1 MLDSSPLA
9 DNGHAPSIRK
19 GNSGLGSSS
28 SSESWTPES
37 CLMPKSMCS
46 LLPDT
51 AFLNIQHCL
60 SGRDCFGV
68 LDCEWCMVDSDGKTH
83 LDKSYCAP
91 QKECFGGIVGAKSP
105 YVDDMGSIGNV
116 LGPQDFSPTPQS
128 EVSTWAVHT
137 LSLQLM
143 VVPRK
148 KEPTLTEGKPR
159 AGGPKGWS
167 SLYGMCDTVLHQP
180 YGRK

>member
-37 CLMPKSMCS
+37 CLMPKSMYS

-116 LGPQDFSPTPQS
+116 LG
-128 EVSTWAVHT
+128 E
-137 LSLQLM
+137 
-143 VVPRK
+143 PRI
-148 KEPTLTEGKPR
+148 T
-159 AGGPKGWS
+159 
-167 SLYGMCDTVLHQP
+167 
-180 YGRK
+180 